1 MLKKS
6 ILALS
11 FVASALAMGVASPTL
26 AQDKTIDTIAVVPL
40 SLGHPWWVRAE
51 EGAKRAAE
59 ELGIEVVFT
68 APERED
74 AARQV
79 DVFNDV
85 INNGADAVVIAAVD
99 PATLA
104 RPISQAIEDGIP
116 VFGFDIGA
124 PGTDAIYTASGWE
137 AVSSG
142 TNIGKGLAEEI
153 GGKGKVAILTGG
165 LGSPLLAQR
174 QKAVEDAL
182 AAYPDIEVVGVYA
195 SENDFAVALSQAES
209 VLQAHPDLAGF
220 ASVVTTGVPASIQAA
235 VNAGKEGQVAIWGVA
250 MPQQNAEA
258 VKNGWAKG
266 ALALDPGQ
274 MTYLGVMMAYQYAVD
289 GTMPSADKEYGW
301 AGKPV
306 VDDANKMAYVPDTL
320 LTPENIDTFGF

>member
-1 MLKKS
+1 MLRRS
-6 ILALS
+6 VLALGLMS
-11 FVASALAMGVASPTL
+11 SVFAIGLTGPVVAEEKKVE
-26 AQDKTIDTIAVVPL
+26 TIAVVPL

-51 EGAKRAAE
+51 EGAKRAAQ

-85 INNGADAVVIAAVD
+85 INNGAVAAVD

-104 RPISQAIEDGIP
+104 RPISKAIKDGVP

-124 PGTDAIYTASGWE
+124 PGTDALYTASGWE

-165 LGSPLLAQR
+165 LGSPLLAAR

-182 AAYPDIEVVGVYA
+182 AAFPDIQVVGVYA
-195 SENDFAVALSQAES
+195 SDNDFAVALSQAES

-220 ASVVTTGVPASIQAA
+220 ASVVTTGVPASVQAA
-235 VNAGKEGQVAIWGVA
+235 VNAGKEGKVAIWGVA

-258 VKNGWAKG
+258 VKKGWAKG

-274 MTYLGVMMAYQYAVD
+274 MTYLGVLMAHRYATA
-289 GTMPSADKEYGW
+289 GTLPKQGEDYAW
-301 AGKPV
+301 AGQPV
-306 VDDANKMAYVPDTL
+306 IDDATKMAYVPDTK
-320 LTPENIDTFGF
+320 LTPENVDTYGF

>member
-1 MLKKS
+1 MLKRTF
-6 ILALS
+6 LALS
-11 FVASALAMGVASPTL
+11 LAASALAIGLAAPAT
-26 AQDKTIDTIAVVPL
+26 AQDKTVDTIAVIPL
-40 SLGHPWWVRAE
+40 ALGHPWWVRSE

-104 RPISQAIEDGIP
+104 RPISRAIADGIP

-124 PGTDAIYTASGWE
+124 PGTDALYTASGWE

-142 TNIGKGLAEEI
+142 DNIGRGLAEEI

-182 AAYPDIEVVGVYA
+182 ATYPDIEVVGVYA
-195 SENDFAVALSQAES
+195 SDNDFALALSQAES

-220 ASVVTTGVPASIQAA
+220 ASVVTTGVPASVQAA
-235 VNAGKEGQVAIWGVA
+235 VNAGKQGQVSIWGVA

-258 VKNGWAKG
+258 VKSGWAKG

-274 MTYLGVMMAYQYAVD
+274 MTYLGVLMAYRYATQGILPTPGD
-289 GTMPSADKEYGW
+289 DYDW
-301 AGKPV
+301 AGQPV
-306 VDDANKMAYVPDTL
+306 IDEANKMAYVPDTL
-320 LTPENIDTFGF
+320 LTPENIDTYGF

>member
-1 MLKKS
+1 MLRRS
-6 ILALS
+6 ILALGL
-11 FVASALAMGVASPTL
+11 VSALAVGAAGPVA
-26 AQDKTIDTIAVVPL
+26 AQDKTVESIAVIPTL
-40 SLGHPWWVRAE
+40 LGHPWWVRAE
-51 EGAKRAAE
+51 EGAKRAGE

-74 AARQV
+74 AARQL

-85 INNGADAVVIAAVD
+85 INNGADAVIIAAVD
-99 PATLA
+99 PAILA
-104 RPISQAIEDGIP
+104 RPISRAIEDGVP

-124 PGTDAIYTASGWE
+124 PGTDVIYTASGWE

-174 QKAVEDAL
+174 QQAIEAAL
-182 AAYPDIEVVGVYA
+182 AEYPDIEVVGVYA
-195 SENDFAVALSQAES
+195 SDNDFALALSQAES

-220 ASVVTTGVPASIQAA
+220 ASVATTGVPAAAQAA
-235 VNAGKEGQVAIWGVA
+235 VNAGKEGSVANWGVA

-266 ALALDPGQ
+266 ALALDPAQ
-274 MTYLGVMMAYQYAVD
+274 MTYLAVMMAYRYATE
-289 GTMPSADKEYGW
+289 GTLPTEGEDYGW
-301 AGKPV
+301 AGQPV
-306 VDDANKMAYVPDTL
+306 IDEEGKMAYVPDTL
-320 LTPENIDTFGF
+320 LTPENIDSFEF